1 MLTKVEIVK
10 GGDQV
15 ELNERKLSILKA
27 IINNYFETAE
37 PVGSR
42 TLSRHYDLGISPATI
57 RNEMSDLEEL
67 GFILQPHTSSGRIPS
82 DKGYRFYVDMMLQLQ
97 KAEFTKLVYME
108 ELKNS
113 AARIEDL
120 LKNIGQYLARETH
133 YTTIISSPNY
143 KKSKIKNIQ
152 LIEVEKNTILAI
164 VVTDSNSIKD
174 YMIRLDHKINQE
186 ALSRIATTMN
196 SYLRGLT
203 LNEISL
209 QKINMIKAQNENG
222 HEVISK
228 VIDVI
233 FETIKEVD
241 ETDVF
246 TYGTTNILQFPEFN
260 DINKASH
267 LIKILEEKDVLKD
280 IINSTIQSE
289 DGHVKIVIGDEN
301 ELEGL
306 KDCSLITTSYHI
318 GGEKVGAIG
327 IIGPKR
333 MDYDN
338 TVQNLRCLIKNVDD
352 ILNKL

>member
-1 MLTKVEIVK
+1 M
-10 GGDQV
+10 
-15 ELNERKLSILKA
+15 ELNERKLRILKA
-27 IINNYFETAE
+27 IINDYFETAE

-97 KAEFTKLVYME
+97 KAEYTKLVYME

-120 LKNIGQYLARETH
+120 LKNIGQHLAKETH
-133 YTTIISSPNY
+133 YTTIVSSPTY

-152 LIEVEKNTILAI
+152 LVEVEKNVILAV
-164 VVTDSNSIKD
+164 VVTDGNAIKD
-174 YMIRLDHKINQE
+174 YMIRLEHNINQNL
-186 ALSRIATTMN
+186 LSTIATTMN
-196 SYLRGLT
+196 ECLVGLT
-203 LNEISL
+203 LNDISL
-209 QKINMIKAQNENG
+209 DKINRIKNQNKEG
-222 HEVISK
+222 QEVISK
-228 VIDVI
+228 VIDVV
-233 FETIKEVD
+233 FQTIQEVD
-241 ETDVF
+241 ETDVY

-260 DINKASH
+260 DISKASH
-267 LIKILEEKDVLKD
+267 LIKTLEEKDVLKD
-280 IINSTIQSE
+280 IVNSTIESE
-289 DGHVKIVIGDEN
+289 DGRVKIVIGEEN

-333 MDYDN
+333 MDYDR